1 MLSIL
6 IPTKDYDCHQ
16 LIEELQRQGEALG
29 VPYEIIVGEDG
40 TSAHNL
46 QKNITA
52 EELHCCRRII
62 SKENIGRANIRN
74 RLAIEAKH
82 PYLLFI
88 DSDAIVEKKD
98 FLALYIAALRNHEVV
113 CGGLYHSAELH
124 DPNCSLRFRYE
135 RKADTKRD
143 AATRSLKPYDNF
155 TTFNFAISRE
165 LFLSIFFKKEIKQY
179 GYEDALFGKE
189 LERRGVPV
197 AHIENRLL
205 HNGLESNTIFL
216 EKTMQA
222 LGTLASIEPLIGTTP
237 LLSATSKLRKWH
249 VAGLFLLLW
258 RALRRPITR
267 NLLGKRPSLFL
278 FNLHKLGCYLAIK
291 KQLQ

>member
-16 LIEELQRQGEALG
+16 LIEELQRQGELLG

-52 EELHCCRRII
+52 EELPCCRRII
-62 SKENIGRANIRN
+62 SRENIGRANIRN
-74 RLAIEAKH
+74 RLAIEAKQ
-82 PYLLFI
+82 PNLLFI
-88 DSDAIVEKKD
+88 DSDAIVEKRD
-98 FLALYIAALRNHEVV
+98 FLACYIAALHNHKVV
-113 CGGLYHSAELH
+113 CGGLYHTTKLNDQA
-124 DPNCSLRFRYE
+124 CSLRFKYE

-143 AATRSLKPYDNF
+143 AATRSLRPYDNF

-197 AHIENRLL
+197 IHIENRLL
-205 HNGLESNTIFL
+205 HNGLENNAIFL
-216 EKTMQA
+216 EKTMLA
-222 LGTLASIEPLIGTTP
+222 LGTLASIEQFIGTTP
-237 LLSATSKLRKWH
+237 LLSTAAKLRKWH
-249 VAGLFLLLW
+249 VAGTYLLLW

-267 NLLGKRPSLFL
+267 NLLGKHPSLFL
-278 FNLHKLGCYLAIK
+278 FNIYKLGYYLAIK
-291 KQLQ
+291 RGLL